1 MIELARRWMA
11 RHALFLVFNAS
22 VAVFLVLF
30 ILAPILTHFSSRSED
45 ISENV
50 AQLSH
55 FQNLIRNAKTLARTT
70 SEAGDPFLPG
80 NEERVVSAD
89 LQASLKAIG
98 ATAGVRFLG
107 IRGLQGRRSQQLHM
121 VTVGVEI
128 EGSLPAVRNL
138 ILAIEDQT
146 PLLFVTAASLR
157 SLSDGD
163 EGVIR
168 VELKV
173 QGAVRGERSPS
184 GGLEMIAQ

>member
-1 MIELARRWMA
+1 MTIELVRKWMA
-11 RHALFLVFNAS
+11 RHARFLTFNAS

-30 ILAPILTHFSSRSED
+30 VFAPILTHFASRSED

-121 VTVGVEI
+121 VTEI
-128 EGSLPAVRNL
+128 GRAHV
-138 ILAIEDQT
+138 
-146 PLLFVTAASLR
+146 
-157 SLSDGD
+157 
-163 EGVIR
+163 
-168 VELKV
+168 
-173 QGAVRGERSPS
+173 
-184 GGLEMIAQ
+184 